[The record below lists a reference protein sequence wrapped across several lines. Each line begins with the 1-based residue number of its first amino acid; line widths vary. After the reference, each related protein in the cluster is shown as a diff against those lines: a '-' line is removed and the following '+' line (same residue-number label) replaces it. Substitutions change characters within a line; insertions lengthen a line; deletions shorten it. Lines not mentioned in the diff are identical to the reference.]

1 MGFTAAIEE
10 SIASLLNVVSQLVDA
25 VVQNFQNSRRLY
37 MTAQEQRLTLTRRLE
52 TTDLLV
58 TYVVQTTG
66 DQTDNITN
74 GIVNTVQHELI
85 GVLSE
90 KLAANPAFAN
100 ANITVFNITDFAPPT
115 VTAMNPT
122 DDTDSDDGIS
132 TTTIIIICLCVGI
145 PSLLV
150 VCSFLVLRRWP
161 HRELKTV
168 EPESDVVD
176 QPSQESKVEE
186 SGDVAM
192 VVTPVPAPA
201 PRESTKEI
209 REQTVEE
216 VVPSIEIDLSGSN
229 APFSLVTTI
238 QTFVSGDDNEGVN
251 GFLFGKLPE
260 SACGG
265 DGLPLGSKV
274 LTLDDGC
281 LSWEVSGVGQLPGS
295 KRIDDADIHEIAVKF
310 PCGPTNDEYALFVDG
325 ELDVCGLVA
334 NEDPDDA
341 YFISGPRG
349 AKAYEAFYPDM
360 PRLEG
365 VLGDI
370 EWNGARVVQ
379 SEPEVRKDIFPAY
392 KTGEAVEFFS
402 DKNLQ
407 WMLATIQVSYKGGF
421 ANYSV
426 HFAERLHP
434 RKNVALNNLRRP
446 LAKDEICSYYSRE
459 KGRWVPAVIL
469 VAPLLKSSYRG
480 YTVRMLDEQTPIRA
494 MAHLLRRQYIRDE
507 HLEVYE
513 GENVGW
519 KEAVAAGEVGC
530 EDEVDVA
537 GILEVGR
544 GDEAHVVGI
553 SEVSERAEDNAAIKS
568 GSVDRTYRN
577 IRISYDDG
585 SEKIYPPYLLR
596 RCATPH
602 RAPPSL

>member
-1 MGFTAAIEE
+1 MGF
-10 SIASLLNVVSQLVDA
+10 
-25 VVQNFQNSRRLY
+25 
-37 MTAQEQRLTLTRRLE
+37 
-52 TTDLLV
+52 
-58 TYVVQTTG
+58 
-66 DQTDNITN
+66 
-74 GIVNTVQHELI
+74 
-85 GVLSE
+85 
-90 KLAANPAFAN
+90 
-100 ANITVFNITDFAPPT
+100 ANITVLNISDFTEPT
-115 VTAMNPT
+115 ETVITPT
-122 DDTDSDDGIS
+122 DDAVTDSDDGIS

-150 VCSFLVLRRWP
+150 VCIFLVWRRWP
-161 HRELKTV
+161 HREPKTV

-176 QPSQESKVEE
+176 QPSPESKVEE
-186 SGDVAM
+186 SGDVAV
-192 VVTPVPAPA
+192 VVTPVPAE
-201 PRESTKEI
+201 ESQKEV
-209 REQTVEE
+209 EKTVQEI
-216 VVPSIEIDLSGSN
+216 VSSTEIDLSGSN
-229 APFSLVTTI
+229 GPFSLVTTI
-238 QTFVSGDDNEGVN
+238 QTFVSGDDNDRVN
-251 GFLFGKLPE
+251 GFLFGKLPK
-260 SACGG
+260 SAWGG
-265 DGLPLGSKV
+265 DGPPLGSKV
-274 LTLDDGC
+274 LSLDDGC
-281 LSWEVSGVGQLPGS
+281 LCWEVSGVGQLQGS
-295 KRIDDADIHEIAVKF
+295 TRIDDANMHEIAVKF

-513 GENVGW
+513 GGNVGW
-519 KEAVAAGEVGC
+519 KEAVVAGEVGC

-537 GILEVGR
+537 GILELAR
-544 GDEAHVVGI
+544 GDEAHVVDI
-553 SEVSERAEDNAAIKS
+553 SEVSERAEDNAANNA

-577 IRISYDDG
+577 VRISYDDG

-596 RCATPH
+596 RGATPY
-602 RAPPSL
+602 REPPDDVKFPCGPTNDEYALFVDGELDVCGLVANVDPDDAYFISGPRGAKAYEAFYPDMPRLEGVLGDVEWNGA